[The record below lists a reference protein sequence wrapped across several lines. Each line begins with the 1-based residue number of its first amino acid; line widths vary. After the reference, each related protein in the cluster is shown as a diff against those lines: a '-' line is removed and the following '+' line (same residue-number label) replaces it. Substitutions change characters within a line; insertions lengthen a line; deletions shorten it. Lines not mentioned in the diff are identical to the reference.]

1 MNIILASS
9 SIYRQEL
16 LGKTGLTF
24 TCHPPHVD
32 EESLT
37 QTLLSQGASPLFVA
51 EGLSK
56 AKAQK
61 VFSQIPSLPMTSSE
75 SLIIAGD
82 QLLDFQG
89 KILNKP
95 MTHEVALQQLSLLN
109 GKEHNLITAITLMAA
124 HQVWHLNHVTRLK
137 MKQLSADELQNYLL
151 SDLPYDCA
159 GSYRIEKQGI
169 ILFERID
176 CDDFSAIQGIP
187 MIWLSNRLKE
197 IGYEFFKRQT

>member
-16 LGKTGLTF
+16 LSKTGLSF
-24 TCHPPHVD
+24 TCHSPHID
-32 EESLT
+32 EEGLT
-37 QTLLSQGASPLFVA
+37 QTLLQQEVSPLKVA

-56 AKAQK
+56 AKAEK
-61 VFSQIPSLPMTSSE
+61 IFSQFNSSE
-75 SLIIAGD
+75 VLIIAGD
-82 QLLDFQG
+82 QLLSFQG

-95 MTHEVALQQLSLLN
+95 LTHEVATEQLNLLN
-109 GKEHNLITAITLMAA
+109 GKEHDLITAVTLMTA
-124 HQVWHLNHVTRLK
+124 HNVWHLNHVTRLK
-137 MKQLSADELQNYLL
+137 MKNLSSEEIQNYLL
-151 SDLPYDCA
+151 GDLPYDCA